1 MAYDGENDHAIKK
14 KYRILLVDD
23 DNDVT
28 TTFNAGLPKY
38 GFVVDSFNDPKESIQ
53 SFKADTYD
61 LLILDIRMP
70 IMNGFE
76 LYRELEK
83 IDNKPKVCFITAFPV
98 YYESLKEFL
107 PTKKMYCFIKK
118 PVEVREL
125 GSRLKTKLGK

>member
-1 MAYDGENDHAIKK
+1 LAYDRENYHATKK
-14 KYRILLVDD
+14 KYRILIVDD

-28 TTFNAGLPKY
+28 TTFMAGLPMY
-38 GFVVDSFNDPKESIQ
+38 GFCVDFFNDPKESIRA
-53 SFKADTYD
+53 FKADTYD
-61 LLILDIRMP
+61 ILILDIRMP

-107 PTKKMYCFIKK
+107 PGKKMHCFIKK
-118 PVEVREL
+118 PIEVRDLASQLRTEL
-125 GSRLKTKLGK
+125 SK

>member
-1 MAYDGENDHAIKK
+1 MAYDRENDHATTK
-14 KYRILLVDD
+14 KYRILIVDD

-28 TTFNAGLPKY
+28 TTFKAGLLMY
-38 GFVVDSFNDPKESIQ
+38 GFGVDAFNDPKEALQ
-53 SFKADTYD
+53 AFKADTYD

-125 GSRLKTKLGK
+125 ANQLRTELNK

>member
-1 MAYDGENDHAIKK
+1 MAYDKENDHATKK
-14 KYRILLVDD
+14 KYRILIVDD

-28 TTFNAGLPKY
+28 TTFKAGLPVY
-38 GFVVDSFNDPKESIQ
+38 GFVVDFFNDPKESLQ
-53 SFKADTYD
+53 AFKADTYD
-61 LLILDIRMP
+61 ILILDIRMP

-107 PTKKMYCFIKK
+107 PTKKMHWFIKK
-118 PVEVREL
+118 PIEVRDL
-125 GSRLKTKLGK
+125 ASQLRTALNK